1 MLQGVNQKGLLMY
14 ANYISYFYTFIPIIL
29 SPQTAL
35 SRVPVKYK
43 MIIFIVLFSSA
54 LYRYSNVDMRSQE
67 AYELAVQGLLGPDG
81 KSEPILTGLRC
92 IHFQPPNFTLGE

>member
-1 MLQGVNQKGLLMY
+1 MP
-14 ANYISYFYTFIPIIL
+14 FIPIIL
-29 SPQTAL
+29 NSQSAL
-35 SRVPVKYK
+35 SRVPVKF
-43 MIIFIVLFSSA
+43 IFIVLFSSA
-54 LYRYSNVDMRSQE
+54 LYRYSKVDMRSQE

>member
-1 MLQGVNQKGLLMY
+1 MP
-14 ANYISYFYTFIPIIL
+14 ITYFYTFIPIVL
-29 SPQTAL
+29 SPQ
-35 SRVPVKYK
+35 SVPSKVQVKFK
-43 MIIFIVLFSSA
+43 MIIFIGLFSSA
-54 LYRYSNVDMRSQE
+54 LYRYSNVDVRSQE